1 MATLEQRLEHLF
13 PSKKRK
19 GPNSIAIVALIFAER
34 RGRWLTQD
42 DVISLLKK
50 KFADSTIRKAFK
62 ELSCPL
68 DVLEGRSFI
77 DIEPI
82 SRNDK
87 GRPTI
92 RGKLSEAAADRVFE
106 LVTPIKEKPPSC
118 FRLINKGG
126 KYEIPPLLVGNED
139 HGSKWISPE
148 DILQLREKKIGK
160 KQVNRLLK
168 GIVDKGKPYAE
179 SVDILKD
186 HRFGP
191 LPSHQIRIIDAGQ
204 RELAADENRL
214 CVSITALVVP
224 ATDED
229 RKRLEAAGIFPCPS
243 CGSPTH
249 RSDLIRIQGAEK
261 DSCLTEYFESA
272 KKCIH
277 SIRHEDGSWSEMIVG
292 ISGITSEGKTK
303 DECRKKL
310 MNDLMIWIRD
320 KQLNVSA
327 IPPIPQAQ
335 FCLLSDR
342 DRL

>member
-13 PSKKRK
+13 PRKKRK
-19 GPNSIAIVALIFAER
+19 GPSPIAIVALIFAER

-42 DVISLLKK
+42 DVIFLMNK

-77 DIEPI
+77 DIELI
-82 SRNDK
+82 RRDDK
-87 GRPTI
+87 GRPAI
-92 RGKLSEAAADRVFE
+92 RGKLSEAATERIFE
-106 LVTPIKEKPPSC
+106 LVTPVKEMPPSS
-118 FRLINKGG
+118 FRLINKAG
-126 KYEIPPLLVGNED
+126 KVEIPPFSVESENN
-139 HGSKWISPE
+139 GSKWLSPE
-148 DILQLREKKIGK
+148 EILRLREKKIGK
-160 KQVNRLLK
+160 RQANSLLK
-168 GIVDKGKPYAE
+168 GIADKGKPYAE

-204 RELAADENRL
+204 RELASDENRL

-229 RKRLEAAGIFPCPS
+229 RKRLEAAGIIPCPS

-249 RSDLIRIQGAEK
+249 RSDLIHIQGAEK

-272 KKCIH
+272 K
-277 SIRHEDGSWSEMIVG
+277 
-292 ISGITSEGKTK
+292 
-303 DECRKKL
+303 
-310 MNDLMIWIRD
+310 
-320 KQLNVSA
+320 NVSIA
-327 IPPIPQAQ
+327 LDTKMAPGQK
-335 FCLLSDR
+335 
-342 DRL
+342 